1 MTIHEEISAD
11 QGLPAVAAGPI
22 GVPAG
27 NPVGHSG
34 NAIPAAPA
42 SGLSAFGP
50 AALSGAVPPPGV
62 PSPPAVVPAAP
73 VVAPVPPPPATPT
86 AAQRPRPLRIG
97 DKVRSFV
104 DDVCDSVG
112 LTGLIVNVAP
122 PRYGAPARARV
133 LWDNETVSMADATTF
148 EVLTVHEESAAEGR
162 SRVA

>member
-27 NPVGHSG
+27 HSAGHSAS
-34 NAIPAAPA
+34 AIPAAKT

-62 PSPPAVVPAAP
+62 PAPPVVVPAAP
-73 VVAPVPPPPATPT
+73 VVAPVQAPT

-104 DDVCDSVG
+104 DDVCVSVG

-148 EVLTVHEESAAEGR
+148 EVLTVREESVADEE

>member
-1 MTIHEEISAD
+1 MAIHEEISAD
-11 QGLPAVAAGPI
+11 QGLPAMAAAPIANPVANPVANPI
-22 GVPAG
+22 GEATT
-27 NPVGHSG
+27 
-34 NAIPAAPA
+34 
-42 SGLSAFGP
+42 SGLTAFGP

-62 PSPPAVVPAAP
+62 TAPLVAA
-73 VVAPVPPPPATPT
+73 PATPVVPVT
-86 AAQRPRPLRIG
+86 VPPAAAGVTSAAQRPRPLRIG

-104 DDVCDSVG
+104 DDVCVSVG

-148 EVLTVHEESAAEGR
+148 EVLTVPAESAAGEE

>member
-22 GVPAG
+22 G
-27 NPVGHSG
+27 
-34 NAIPAAPA
+34 NAIPAAST

-50 AALSGAVPPPGV
+50 AALSGAVPPPGGPV
-62 PSPPAVVPAAP
+62 APAAGPATPPAAP
-73 VVAPVPPPPATPT
+73 APAPTAVTGQGPT
-86 AAQRPRPLRIG
+86 AAQRLRPLRIG
-97 DKVRSFV
+97 DRVRSFV
-104 DDVCDSVG
+104 DDVCVSVG

-148 EVLTVHEESAAEGR
+148 EVLPAREDSVAGEE